1 MRLLQQTETQ
11 VVYITTPTTLPTKAE
26 IENAQL
32 QGKSTGRIQVILLR
46 SEDEDIQATSSS
58 MLAFVDATS
67 RMESVSIEQA
77 EDSLFDLRR
86 VIKRWLRMYQSHVI
100 STIDFRSARAANS
113 TSPQIMRLIL
123 RSNFNIFNEELA
135 RHLLHG
141 GLAILTA
148 LYAVPLDS
156 VDGSAVLGFPLN
168 GESINPEDGTCRN
181 LHHYLSSHGFGIVVK
196 CSNPEAMCKASNY
209 SI

>member
-1 MRLLQQTETQ
+1 MADRTSPPRTPLGILVNVCGTMETSLIVVRRVLREFFGGLSLLRQDIVIASVNTIGCRAPLHRPVCALDPLVKQIEQIRPTSTNGSHGQNCSCLRDFHNAMRLLRQTETQ

-58 MLAFVDATS
+58 VMAFVDATS

-86 VIKRWLRMYQSHVI
+86 VIVSC
-100 STIDFRSARAANS
+100 D
-113 TSPQIMRLIL
+113 LI
-123 RSNFNIFNEELA
+123 
-135 RHLLHG
+135 
-141 GLAILTA
+141 
-148 LYAVPLDS
+148 
-156 VDGSAVLGFPLN
+156 
-168 GESINPEDGTCRN
+168 
-181 LHHYLSSHGFGIVVK
+181 
-196 CSNPEAMCKASNY
+196 
-209 SI
+209 